1 MGLTMPIFR
10 TLFSFAALT
19 IGTWMLWENSAT
31 FREIVQT
38 YVENGEFLTLEA
50 RYSAD
55 QIMQTHEKEL
65 IPDTQYSYQEPTLK
79 FYPYLLMEVK
89 YPQNGRTREGVILW
103 SMVDGEMVL
112 DTDSWDKTHGFE
124 DAINAGANRSD
135 FVLINT
141 LAKYRGSLTPAR
153 LQKELKLDDKSYEDL
168 IENARKKY
176 LIILR
181 GNEVALH
188 FQNPNFRVQPQTRI
202 NQWLVTKPYNHALR
216 VGKRYSPR
224 QIEKVAKAAFGP
236 DFTVRNAK
244 EVFLPV
250 YSIEVLNPDGSI
262 LTSYW
267 NALNGNRIDSKYL
280 SVSP

>member
-1 MGLTMPIFR
+1 MPIFR
-10 TLFSFAALT
+10 TLFLFAFLT
-19 IGTWMLWENSAT
+19 IGTWMLWENSPA

-55 QIMQTHEKEL
+55 QIMQTHEKDL
-65 IPDTQYSYQEPTLK
+65 IPDNQYSYQEPTLK

-89 YPQNGRTREGVILW
+89 YTQLNGRTREGVILW
-103 SMVDGEMVL
+103 SMVDGEMVM
-112 DTDSWDKTHGFE
+112 DTDSWEKTHGFE

-135 FVLINT
+135 FVLINK
-141 LAKYRGSLTPAR
+141 LAKYRGSLSLAR
-153 LQKELKLDDKSYEDL
+153 LQKELNLDDKAFEQV

-176 LIILR
+176 LIIVR

-188 FQNPNFRVQPQTRI
+188 FQNPNFLVAPQTRI

-216 VGKRYSPR
+216 VGKRYSQR
-224 QIEKVAKAAFGP
+224 QIEKVAKAAFGH

-250 YSIEVLNPDGSI
+250 YSIEVLNPDGSV

-267 NALNGNRIDSKYL
+267 NALNGNRIDNKFL

>member
-1 MGLTMPIFR
+1 MPIFR
-10 TLFSFAALT
+10 TLFILAALT
-19 IGTWMLWENSAT
+19 IGFWTLWEHHST

-55 QIMQTHEKEL
+55 QIMQAHEKEL
-65 IPDTQYSYQEPTLK
+65 IPDAQYSYQDPALK

-89 YPQNGRTREGVILW
+89 YTQQGRTREGVILW

-112 DTDSWDKTHGFE
+112 DTDSWEKTHGFE

-141 LAKYRGSLTPAR
+141 LAKYRGSLSSAR
-153 LQKELKLDDKSYEDL
+153 LQKELNLDDQAFNQL
-168 IENARKKY
+168 IENSRKKY
-176 LIILR
+176 LIIIR

-188 FQNPNFRVQPQTRI
+188 FQNPNFLVPPQTRI
-202 NQWLVTKPYNHALR
+202 NQWLVTKPYHHAIR
-216 VGKRYSPR
+216 VGKRYSQK
-224 QIEKVAKAAFGP
+224 QIEKVAKAAFGY
-236 DFTVRNAK
+236 DFTVRSAK

-267 NALNGNRIDSKYL
+267 NALNGHRIDNKYL
-280 SVSP
+280 SLSP

>member
-1 MGLTMPIFR
+1 MPIFR
-10 TLFSFAALT
+10 TLFLFAILA
-19 IGTWMLWENSAT
+19 IGTWVLWEHNPT

-55 QIMQTHEKEL
+55 QIMQSHEKEL
-65 IPDTQYSYQEPTLK
+65 IPDNQYSYQEPTLK

-89 YPQNGRTREGVILW
+89 YTQTSGRTREGVILW
-103 SMVDGEMVL
+103 SMVDGEMVM
-112 DTDSWDKTHGFE
+112 DTDSWQKTHGFE

-141 LAKYRGSLTPAR
+141 LAKYRGSLSMSR
-153 LQKELKLDDKSYEDL
+153 LQKELNLEDQAFQQL

-188 FQNPNFRVQPQTRI
+188 FQNPNFLVAPQTRI
-202 NQWLVTKPYNHALR
+202 NQWLVTKPYNHAQR
-216 VGKRYSPR
+216 VGKRYSQR
-224 QIEKVAKAAFGP
+224 QIEKVAKAAFGH

-250 YSIEVLNPDGSI
+250 YSIEVLNPDGSV

-280 SVSP
+280 SLSP